1 VLFATVRRDLG
12 LPARTA
18 VYAVAFNALIV
29 LVKFVLGPVGL
40 YDVNRYRSMETFI
53 PLSDPFGA
61 AFAGAFIFLLYAGV
75 LTIIYRILLR
85 LVRGP
90 RAANPQRVRRFV
102 MWTLIAALVLA
113 GSAGVIAVLAAT
125 ILSSASLYL
134 SYVFSSG
141 VSLLVALALA
151 GATSL
156 AVMTFSSAADRDRLV
171 EDASTLVTVFWIA
184 LAFVALYHVLW
195 VIYILV
201 LTSIWPLKVV
211 VPK

>member
-1 VLFATVRRDLG
+1 ML
-12 LPARTA
+12 
-18 VYAVAFNALIV
+18 
-29 LVKFVLGPVGL
+29 
-40 YDVNRYRSMETFI
+40 
-53 PLSDPFGA
+53 A
-61 AFAGAFIFLLYAGV
+61 AAFIFLLYAAV
-75 LTIIYRILLR
+75 LVIIYRILLR
-85 LVRGP
+85 LLHGP
-90 RAANPQRVRRFV
+90 SGATAQKARRFV

-113 GSAGVIAVLAAT
+113 GSAGVIAILAAT
-125 ILSSASLYL
+125 VLSSAGLYL

-171 EDASTLVTVFWIA
+171 GDASTLVTVFWIA

-201 LTSIWPLKVV
+201 LTTIWPLKVV